1 MSVESDPGFHWFCF
15 PSPMIGR
22 ENPRHP
28 LNQSETKRQVIET
41 CSSIF
46 PQALGS

>member
-15 PSPMIGR
+15 SQPYDWLI
-22 ENPRHP
+22 NPGHH

-41 CSSIF
+41 CSSVF
-46 PQALGS
+46 SQALGS